1 MSNNQNQN
9 QDQINS
15 KDFLIGTLIGG
26 IVGASIGLL
35 LAPKSGKE
43 LRSNINEQALIAKEK
58 GGQLAET
65 AKNKT
70 VDLIEKVKTVS
81 SKVESAADETK
92 EVVEGDDVEEAVE
105 EVAVTELEETEE
117 SQDEVTENSNN

>member
-1 MSNNQNQN
+1 MSNN

-26 IVGASIGLL
+26 IVGASVALL

-43 LRSNINEQALIAKEK
+43 LRSDLNEQALIAKEK

-65 AKNKT
+65 AKLKT
-70 VDLIEKVKTVS
+70 TDIIEKVKNASTKCCQDTDEEVLEN
-81 SKVESAADETK
+81 KV
-92 EVVEGDDVEEAVE
+92 DDVEEAIE
-105 EVAVTELEETEE
+105 EVAASETDIAEEVNENEE
-117 SQDEVTENSNN
+117 VDVETK